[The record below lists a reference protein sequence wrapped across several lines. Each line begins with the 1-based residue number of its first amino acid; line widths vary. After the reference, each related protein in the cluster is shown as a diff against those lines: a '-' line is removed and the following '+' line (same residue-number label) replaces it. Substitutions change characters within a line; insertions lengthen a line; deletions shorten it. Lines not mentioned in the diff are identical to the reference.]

1 MKKAFPF
8 IRLLPVLLFGW
19 WWGSLDRL
27 LHPALLLLTGIAC
40 LILMVLAYH
49 PRGWLAYRERWIYG
63 ALASVFLFS
72 AGYQLGASRVKALR
86 SPFHFSH
93 DEQATAWLL
102 HFSEA
107 PRITASGKRLIAEVM
122 AVEHAG
128 GLLRAEGRVVVYAPD
143 SLPVR
148 LNDRFWVYDRPRKL
162 NSLPFP
168 GTFDFTAWLA
178 DHGIHHELRISAN
191 KLVAVDPDP
200 DPSLALRFSL
210 YRERLLNIFREAGL
224 RDEAWAVMSAL
235 VLGYDDAVDAEVMQ
249 AFSAT
254 GTLHVLSVSG
264 LHVGLVY
271 AAIRMLL
278 GFLNR
283 RTFGKRLQQV
293 LSLLFIWLYAFLTGA
308 SPAVLRSAAMLSLV
322 LGSNLVNRPAAVWNS
337 LAASIFLLTVADPS
351 LPADVGFQLS
361 YAAVG
366 GILALYPWLRERS
379 PVRTKLGQRV
389 WEFMSVSVAAQWFTF
404 PLGLYYFHQ
413 FPNLFLLTNAIIIPL
428 STLAMFAGLVLLF
441 LGPIAGLGP
450 LLGSLLQH
458 FMDAFLALVE
468 WMGDLPCAQTT
479 GIWINVTQLTALS
492 LLVLCI
498 HRWVISGNGR
508 LLLAGLFSVM
518 ICLGVQV
525 NVRQQQ
531 LSEADISVLPVRAS
545 VCLLKTGSKAFLLVD
560 TVDLSPGI
568 RSRIDAHL
576 NFRGIDP
583 KVCQTYLLKNS
594 ISLRESGGMFLKEG
608 DCLVIGKDVY
618 WLTDGSTPIGR
629 NGTIILR
636 KAGRPLRVVSN
647 SREQEIIADGSL
659 RRLPVNRISNVFPV
673 SERGYWS
680 KSLIDQTH

>member
-1 MKKAFPF
+1 M
-8 IRLLPVLLFGW
+8 
-19 WWGSLDRL
+19 
-27 LHPALLLLTGIAC
+27 
-40 LILMVLAYH
+40 
-49 PRGWLAYRERWIYG
+49 
-63 ALASVFLFS
+63 
-72 AGYQLGASRVKALR
+72 
-86 SPFHFSH
+86 
-93 DEQATAWLL
+93 
-102 HFSEA
+102 
-107 PRITASGKRLIAEVM
+107 
-122 AVEHAG
+122 
-128 GLLRAEGRVVVYAPD
+128 LRAEGRVVVYAPD
-143 SLPVR
+143 SLPVQ
-148 LNDRFWVYDRPRKL
+148 LNDRFWVFDRPRKL
-162 NSLPFP
+162 KSLPFP

-178 DHGIHHELRISAN
+178 EHGIHHELRFSAD

-200 DPSLALRFSL
+200 DPSVALRFNL
-210 YRERLLNIFREAGL
+210 YRERLLDIFREAGL

-235 VLGYDDAVDAEVMQ
+235 VLGYDDAVDTEVMQ

-337 LAASIFLLTVADPS
+337 LAASIFLLTVADPA

-428 STLAMFAGLVLLF
+428 STLAMFAGLALLF
-441 LGPIAGLGP
+441 LGSIAGLGP
-450 LLGSLLQH
+450 LLGSLLQQ
-458 FMDAFLALVE
+458 FMEMFLALVE
-468 WMGDLPCAQTT
+468 WMGDLPFAQTT
-479 GIWINVTQLTALS
+479 GIWINVTQLVALS

-498 HRWVISGNGR
+498 HRWVISGNGS
-508 LLLAGLFSVM
+508 LLLTGLFTVM
-518 ICLGVQV
+518 IYLGVQV
-525 NVRQQQ
+525 SVRQQQ
-531 LSEADISVLPVRAS
+531 LSETDISVLPVRTS
-545 VCLLKTGSKAFLLVD
+545 VYLLKTGPGAILLVD
-560 TVDLSPGI
+560 SANLSPGN
-568 RSRIDAHL
+568 RSRIEAHL

-583 KVCQTYLLKNS
+583 KLCRTYLLRNS
-594 ISLRESGGMFLKEG
+594 ISLTESGGKFLKEG
-608 DCLVIGKDVY
+608 DCLVIGRHVF
-618 WLTDGSTPIGR
+618 WLTDGSTSIGR
-629 NGTIILR
+629 SGTIILR
-636 KAGRPLRVVSN
+636 RPGWPLWAMSDR
-647 SREQEIIADGSL
+647 REQEIIADGSL
-659 RRLPVNRISNVFPV
+659 RRLPVDRIPNVFPV

-680 KSLIDQTH
+680 KSLSNQTH